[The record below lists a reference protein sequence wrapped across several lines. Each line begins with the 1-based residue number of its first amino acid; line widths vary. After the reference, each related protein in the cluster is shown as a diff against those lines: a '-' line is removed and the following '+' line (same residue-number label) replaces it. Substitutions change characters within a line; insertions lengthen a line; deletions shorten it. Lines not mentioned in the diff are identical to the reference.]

1 MDADD
6 GCSLF
11 AVDEAFW
18 NLGSRRTLWR
28 SERLPVGNGLRFHS
42 LTSCR
47 FAERHAFRRAPFRY
61 PASDRAVLSNNFL
74 EVGYNFLG
82 LAVGPVRFVRGNSS
96 TGGAARTASTI
107 FSPGYKTKSQSACQ
121 IAVDMV
127 EGCTKRSSLAR
138 HFRVESLTSDGASRL
153 ALVMHR
159 GSCVPGEIRH
169 DGRPIPNPRSRTGR
183 CPA

>member
-1 MDADD
+1 MNTANQATPGISLESFWMDADD
-6 GCSLF
+6 GCRLF

-61 PASDRAVLSNNFL
+61 PASVRAVLSNNFW

-82 LAVGPVRFVRGNSS
+82 LAVGQVCQEEIVKRRHRQDGEQKK
-96 TGGAARTASTI
+96 
-107 FSPGYKTKSQSACQ
+107 FSRIQ
-121 IAVDMV
+121 
-127 EGCTKRSSLAR
+127 
-138 HFRVESLTSDGASRL
+138 
-153 ALVMHR
+153 
-159 GSCVPGEIRH
+159 
-169 DGRPIPNPRSRTGR
+169 N
-183 CPA
+183 

>member
-1 MDADD
+1 MCGNMRINLRVLPVRSIPQSLSRGIATTCPHEHRESGHAGHIAGEFLD
-6 GCSLF
+6 GCRLF

-96 TGGAARTASTI
+96 TVGTAMTASNLSSWI
-107 FSPGYKTKSQSACQ
+107 Q
-121 IAVDMV
+121 I
-127 EGCTKRSSLAR
+127 
-138 HFRVESLTSDGASRL
+138 
-153 ALVMHR
+153 
-159 GSCVPGEIRH
+159 
-169 DGRPIPNPRSRTGR
+169 
-183 CPA
+183 

>member
-6 GCSLF
+6 GCRLF

-61 PASDRAVLSNNFL
+61 PASVRAVLSNNFL

-82 LAVGPVRFVRGNSS
+82 LAVGQVCQGEFVNWRHLLDGEQRFSS
-96 TGGAARTASTI
+96 ER
-107 FSPGYKTKSQSACQ
+107 
-121 IAVDMV
+121 
-127 EGCTKRSSLAR
+127 E
-138 HFRVESLTSDGASRL
+138 
-153 ALVMHR
+153 
-159 GSCVPGEIRH
+159 
-169 DGRPIPNPRSRTGR
+169 N
-183 CPA
+183 

>member
-1 MDADD
+1 VNTANQATPGISLESFWMDADD
-6 GCSLF
+6 GCRLF

-82 LAVGPVRFVRGNSS
+82 LAVGPVQICHGEFVNWRHRQDGEQ
-96 TGGAARTASTI
+96 I
-107 FSPGYKTKSQSACQ
+107 FSPGYKTKSQ
-121 IAVDMV
+121 
-127 EGCTKRSSLAR
+127 
-138 HFRVESLTSDGASRL
+138 
-153 ALVMHR
+153 
-159 GSCVPGEIRH
+159 
-169 DGRPIPNPRSRTGR
+169 
-183 CPA
+183 

>member
-1 MDADD
+1 MNTANQATPGISLESFWMDADD
-6 GCSLF
+6 GCRLF

-61 PASDRAVLSNNFL
+61 PASVRAVLSNNFL

-82 LAVGPVRFVRGNSS
+82 LAVGLVRFVRENSS
-96 TGGAARTASTI
+96 SAGAARDGEQL
-107 FSPGYKTKSQSACQ
+107 FSLGCKTNLQ
-121 IAVDMV
+121 
-127 EGCTKRSSLAR
+127 
-138 HFRVESLTSDGASRL
+138 
-153 ALVMHR
+153 
-159 GSCVPGEIRH
+159 
-169 DGRPIPNPRSRTGR
+169 
-183 CPA
+183 

>member
-6 GCSLF
+6 GCRLF

-61 PASDRAVLSNNFL
+61 PASGRAVLSNNLL

-82 LAVGPVRFVRGNSS
+82 LAAGQICQGEFVNWRFRQDGEQKN
-96 TGGAARTASTI
+96 
-107 FSPGYKTKSQSACQ
+107 FSRIQ
-121 IAVDMV
+121 
-127 EGCTKRSSLAR
+127 
-138 HFRVESLTSDGASRL
+138 
-153 ALVMHR
+153 
-159 GSCVPGEIRH
+159 
-169 DGRPIPNPRSRTGR
+169 N
-183 CPA
+183 